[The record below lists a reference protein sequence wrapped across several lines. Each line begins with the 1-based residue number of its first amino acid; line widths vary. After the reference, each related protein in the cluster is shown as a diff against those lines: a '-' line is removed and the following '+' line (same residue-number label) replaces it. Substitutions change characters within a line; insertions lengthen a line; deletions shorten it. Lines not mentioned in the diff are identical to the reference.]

1 MKRLIAIL
9 AAAVL
14 LTLLLTACGGDDAP
28 QPTEAPTEPPP
39 QLHTVAPTQ
48 SQPDVE
54 WVYVDAAMT
63 LEDADNV
70 YANGSDFV
78 SFALIGTGGDAE
90 IRFRLDDVTA
100 GMLREQDPDNAY
112 YVTMNGQ
119 KLCSVTLNKDCDEL
133 TLVLDYSYDKLCDLA
148 DRIRGLK

>member
-1 MKRLIAIL
+1 MRRWIAIL

-14 LTLLLTACGGDDAP
+14 ALLLTSCGGDEAP
-28 QPTEAPTEPPP
+28 QPTAAPTEPPP

-48 SQPDVE
+48 AQPEIE

-70 YANGSDFV
+70 YAQGRDFV
-78 SFALIGTGGDAE
+78 SFALIGTGDDAE
-90 IRFRLDDVTA
+90 IRFKLDDVTA
-100 GMLREQDPDNAY
+100 EMLREQDPDNAY
-112 YVTMNGQ
+112 YVTMNEK
-119 KLCSVTLNKDCDEL
+119 KLCSVTLNEKCDEL

-148 DRIRGLK
+148 NRIRGLK